1 MMSKRFIGA
10 FVPASWVITAIR
22 YGSHW
27 LPSLLLDMLNRN
39 AEKCDYKQRL
49 AKLNCAQ
56 RDMFQ
61 CQCVIKPSTSSP
73 RYTKQTKRILPTK
86 LNTSMPVKWFLACFP
101 TISISRR
108 PFSLFINM
116 VFRKWYFAH
125 AEIRKVG
132 GDASVFTY
140 MVSLM
145 LFFEG
150 IWSGS
155 LISSEAII
163 PITLW
168 HPNQI
173 HIWVH
178 VGSVVSSL
186 SLFETSSTSNQHPW
200 PIFNASQEQKFSP
213 RRKLVWQVSVGV
225 ILLLSLK
232 Y

>member
-1 MMSKRFIGA
+1 M
-10 FVPASWVITAIR
+10 
-22 YGSHW
+22 
-27 LPSLLLDMLNRN
+27 LLCLTS
-39 AEKCDYKQRL
+39 L

-56 RDMFQ
+56 RNMFQ

-73 RYTKQTKRILPTK
+73 RYTKQKEGILPTK

-101 TISISRR
+101 TISITSRR
-108 PFSLFINM
+108 PLSLFINM

-132 GDASVFTY
+132 GDANVFTY

-163 PITLW
+163 PKTLW

-173 HIWVH
+173 HIWVQ

-186 SLFETSSTSNQHPW
+186 SLFETSSTSNPTSLTNLQCKSRTETLSKEE
-200 PIFNASQEQKFSP
+200 I
-213 RRKLVWQVSVGV
+213 GV
-225 ILLLSLK
+225 TSECVVLLLSLK
-232 Y
+232 H